1 MEEINIEKDLSLK
14 DIENKITDAS
24 YYVEALKLSAS
35 GSQDNIASDI
45 VSFFATKIEEN
56 LQQIREQL

>member
-1 MEEINIEKDLSLK
+1 MEDINVQVGLSLR
-14 DIENKITDAS
+14 DIENKITDTS

-35 GSQDNIASDI
+35 GTNGHITSDM